1 MKKVL
6 LTKSQQIRV
15 SNPEIKMKP
24 LIGVGV
30 TAATTTSPPPVSVP
44 VRVMHVQTNVITNT
58 YMQRK
63 SFQSIYEDIFKL
75 LMRLPDKAL
84 QQRVI
89 DAINGRSDKS
99 SSSTISSNQCK
110 QCAAKEE
117 KPLKIN
123 ASTQTEFL
131 ETKETKIESSFTEV
145 AIKSDLPLKQEC
157 PTTKTETPTK
167 EESTESGKPSD
178 PAVKVPRKRGRKRNT
193 CVPQVVKRSAAQMA
207 MQERENKQLTPLQ
220 TNKKKKLTAVDATTS
235 GSYNTNANNVNV
247 NNSSSC
253 IQRRDSMSSNFSLS
267 LSDISLTEC
276 SKQIDTYIEN
286 GVQDTILA
294 TMSKEFRISHV
305 MNDEG
310 LLPIHDAILEN
321 NIYGVQRQV
330 FVWSKMKQNV
340 ALNELLS
347 QAGEDCLQLAITNDS
362 DPEIVKIII
371 NAGVLPMYIYEDSN
385 TALHLA
391 IINNIQLD
399 SLQMLMLHIDL
410 NLLLLTNDDGY
421 TALHIAI
428 RHNRYK
434 MAEVICDTIDQRQLG
449 ASVYRRPIE
458 GTLDE
463 AKAEGSSNSSNKS
476 LEVKDEQRF
485 AKFYERACDKLEHNK
500 DKLLGRRLKNEILN
514 ASETRA
520 GNACLFYAVEGE
532 LEHLCYFLLAHLSDP
547 DEENLSGHSPK
558 SFHYEFARVLRIS
571 LKIARIMDKVIGIL
585 NGKSS

>member
-6 LTKSQQIRV
+6 LTKTQQIRV
-15 SNPEIKMKP
+15 TNPEVKMKP
-24 LIGVGV
+24 LIGV
-30 TAATTTSPPPVSVP
+30 AATTTSPNPNPVALP

-89 DAINGRSDKS
+89 DAINGRNDK
-99 SSSTISSNQCK
+99 SSTISTSSNPNQCK
-110 QCAAKEE
+110 QCASNEE
-117 KPLKIN
+117 KPLKVD
-123 ASTQTEFL
+123 ASTQTEIIL
-131 ETKETKIESSFTEV
+131 DTKDSKIISSPFNEV
-145 AIKSDLPLKQEC
+145 PIKSDLALKQES
-157 PTTKTETPTK
+157 PDNTKK
-167 EESTESGKPSD
+167 EEPPETGKPAD

-207 MQERENKQLTPLQ
+207 MQERDNKQLTPLQ
-220 TNKKKKLTAVDATTS
+220 PHKKKKMATVVS
-235 GSYNTNANNVNV
+235 LFLFNILENCV
-247 NNSSSC
+247 C
-253 IQRRDSMSSNFSLS
+253 FRRDSMASNLSFS
-267 LSDISLTEC
+267 LSDISVTELN
-276 SKQIDTYIEN
+276 SNQIDTYIEN
-286 GVQDTILA
+286 GVQETIIA
-294 TMSKEFRISHV
+294 TMSKEFLTSHV

-310 LLPIHDAILEN
+310 LLPIHDAILKN
-321 NIYGVQRQV
+321 NICGLQRQV

-340 ALNELLS
+340 DINELLS
-347 QAGEDCLQLAITNDS
+347 ADSEDCLQLAITNDS
-362 DPEIVKIII
+362 DPEIVKIVI
-371 NAGVLPMYIYEDSN
+371 NAGVLPMHIYEDSN

-391 IINNIQLD
+391 IINNIQLE
-399 SLQMLMLHIDL
+399 SLQQLMLHIDL

-434 MAEVICDTIDQRQLG
+434 MAEIICDIIDQRQLG
-449 ASVYRRPIE
+449 DSVYRRPVE
-458 GTLDE
+458 E
-463 AKAEGSSNSSNKS
+463 ATDDSKAEGSSNKS
-476 LEVKDEQRF
+476 LEIKEEKRF

-500 DKLLGRRLKNEILN
+500 EKLLGRRLKNEILN
-514 ASETRA
+514 ASEARA

-558 SFHYEFARVLRIS
+558 TFHYEFARVLRIS